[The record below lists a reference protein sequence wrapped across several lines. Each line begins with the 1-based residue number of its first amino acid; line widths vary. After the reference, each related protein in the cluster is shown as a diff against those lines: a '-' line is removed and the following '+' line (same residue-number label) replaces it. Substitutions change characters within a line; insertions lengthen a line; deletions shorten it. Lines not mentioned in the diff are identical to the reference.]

1 MNCSCLGEVC
11 RLNLCTPPAEDYVS
25 FALTCFKNLLY
36 KRLQVKFL
44 LRKKDIR
51 DLIDSRSA
59 GILFD
64 QFVLDRVLNQF
75 GI

>member
-1 MNCSCLGEVC
+1 M
-11 RLNLCTPPAEDYVS
+11 DYVS